1 MLPHFGA
8 GRGLALCGS
17 WGTITGMTNGWQTM
31 PAGLRAA
38 EGQVDVWLTSTQL
51 AEEQVSAY
59 GASLSGSERDRAG
72 KIVLASKRQEFVV
85 ARGLLRQMLSRVAGL
100 TAAERGLEFQQ
111 DGRGK
116 PGLAGGG
123 PIAFNLSHSQGLAL
137 VALTIGGNV
146 GVDLEK
152 IRPEADWQAL
162 ARRFFTAAE
171 SRAIDACAPRRRV
184 RAFFACW
191 TRKEAFVKAA
201 GGGIAEGFK
210 ACAVSVDP
218 DAPAELLRA
227 GPVEF
232 GSGDEGAAWWLTD
245 LPAPA
250 GYAAA
255 LAAQR
260 PACRLRLWSPPLG
273 GP

>member
-1 MLPHFGA
+1 
-8 GRGLALCGS
+8 
-17 WGTITGMTNGWQTM
+17 M
-31 PAGLRAA
+31 PVGLRAA
-38 EGQVDVWLTSTQL
+38 EGWIDVWLSSTRL
-51 AEEQVSAY
+51 AEEQVAAY
-59 GASLSGSERDRAG
+59 GASLSDSERARAG
-72 KIVLASKRQEFVV
+72 KMALASKRQEFVV

-100 TAAERGLEFQQ
+100 AAAERGLEFQQ

-116 PGLAGGG
+116 PGLAGV

-137 VALTIGGNV
+137 AALTIGGNI

-152 IRPEADWQAL
+152 IRPEGDWQAL

-171 SRAIDACAPRRRV
+171 SRAIDACSPARRA

-201 GGGIAEGFK
+201 GSGIAEGFK
-210 ACAVSVDP
+210 ACAVNVDP
-218 DAPAELLRA
+218 DEPAQLLRA
-227 GPVEF
+227 GATEA
-232 GSGDEGAAWWLTD
+232 GSGAESAAWWLTD

-255 LAAQR
+255 LAARQ
-260 PACRLRLWSPPLG
+260 PVGRLRLWSPPLG

>member
-1 MLPHFGA
+1 MPV
-8 GRGLALCGS
+8 GL
-17 WGTITGMTNGWQTM
+17 Q
-31 PAGLRAA
+31 AA
-38 EGQVDVWLTSTQL
+38 EGWIDVWLTSTRL
-51 AEEQVSAY
+51 TEEQVAAY
-59 GASLSGSERDRAG
+59 GASLSGSERARAG
-72 KIVLASKRQEFVV
+72 KMALASKRQEFVV

-100 TAAERGLEFQQ
+100 AAAERGLEFRQ
-111 DGRGK
+111 DRRGK
-116 PGLAGGG
+116 PGLAGDG

-137 VALTIGGNV
+137 AALTIGGNV

-152 IRPEADWQAL
+152 IRPEGDWQAL
-162 ARRFFTAAE
+162 ARRFFTVAE
-171 SRAIDACAPRRRV
+171 SRAIDACSPARRA

-201 GGGIAEGFK
+201 GSGIAEGFK

-218 DAPAELLRA
+218 DEPAQLLRA
-227 GPVEF
+227 GPAEA
-232 GSGDEGAAWWLTD
+232 GSSAEGVAAWWLTD

-255 LAAQR
+255 LACR

>member
-1 MLPHFGA
+1 M
-8 GRGLALCGS
+8 
-17 WGTITGMTNGWQTM
+17 
-31 PAGLRAA
+31 
-38 EGQVDVWLTSTQL
+38 
-51 AEEQVSAY
+51 
-59 GASLSGSERDRAG
+59 
-72 KIVLASKRQEFVV
+72 
-85 ARGLLRQMLSRVAGL
+85 
-100 TAAERGLEFQQ
+100 
-111 DGRGK
+111 
-116 PGLAGGG
+116 
-123 PIAFNLSHSQGLAL
+123 
-137 VALTIGGNV
+137 

-171 SRAIDACAPRRRV
+171 SRAIDACSPGRRA

-201 GGGIAEGFK
+201 GDGIAEGFK

-218 DAPAELLRA
+218 DEPAQLLRA
-227 GPVEF
+227 GPTEA
-232 GSGDEGAAWWLTD
+232 GSSAEGAAWWLTD

-255 LAAQR
+255 LACR
-260 PACRLRLWSPPLG
+260 PACRLRLWAPPLG

>member
-8 GRGLALCGS
+8 RRGPALCGS
-17 WGTITGMTNGWQTM
+17 WGKIARMKNGWQTM
-31 PAGLRAA
+31 PDGLQAA
-38 EGQVDVWLTSTQL
+38 EGWVDVWLTSTRL
-51 AEEQVSAY
+51 AEERVAAY
-59 GASLSGSERDRAG
+59 GASLSESERARAE
-72 KIVLASKRQEFVV
+72 KIALASKRQEFVV

-137 VALTIGGNV
+137 AALTIGGNV
-146 GVDLEK
+146 GVDLEQ
-152 IRPEADWQAL
+152 IRPEGDWQAL

-171 SRAIDACAPRRRV
+171 SRAIDACSPARRA

-201 GGGIAEGFK
+201 GSGIAEGFK

-218 DAPAELLRA
+218 DEPARLLRPGPAE
-227 GPVEF
+227 V
-232 GSGDEGAAWWLTD
+232 GSGAEGAAWWLTD

-255 LAAQR
+255 LACR

-273 GP
+273 DP